1 VLQLDLQLKDVT
13 VRLRR
18 ITQALPPELVAI

>member
-1 VLQLDLQLKDVT
+1 MTLGGLKTDVT

-18 ITQALPPELVAI
+18 KKDV

>member
-1 VLQLDLQLKDVT
+1 VNGPLVAATT

-18 ITQALPPELVAI
+18 ITQESHLHCVLPNV